1 MKDKLLKILE
11 DNGNELAVDILLE
24 LIESISNKMFD
35 SGFNISTEYFNAEYR
50 DSYDLFN
57 NNDKTK
63 YEIIKKSCIDNE
75 IKLINVLK
83 FNYNPITANVD
94 NSSISL
100 INYNGIFN
108 STGFWTEWYD
118 SNKINETFYV
128 NLQEYKFGNK
138 IIDEVIKHLNNI

>member
-63 YEIIKKSCIDNE
+63 YEIIKKSRIE
-75 IKLINVLK
+75 KILR
-83 FNYNPITANVD
+83 
-94 NSSISL
+94 
-100 INYNGIFN
+100 
-108 STGFWTEWYD
+108 
-118 SNKINETFYV
+118 NK
-128 NLQEYKFGNK
+128 
-138 IIDEVIKHLNNI
+138 

>member
-11 DNGNELAVDILLE
+11 DNGNELAVEILLE

-35 SGFNISTEYFNAEYR
+35 SGFYISTEYFNAEYR
-50 DSYDLFN
+50 DMYDLFN
-57 NNDKTK
+57 KDDKAK
-63 YEIIKKSCIDNE
+63 YELLKKTCIDNE
-75 IKLINVLK
+75 IKSINVLK
-83 FNYNPITANVD
+83 FNYNTITANVD
-94 NSSISL
+94 NSSISS

-118 SNKINETFYV
+118 SQKIYETFYV

-138 IIDEVIKHLNNI
+138 IIDEVIKQLN